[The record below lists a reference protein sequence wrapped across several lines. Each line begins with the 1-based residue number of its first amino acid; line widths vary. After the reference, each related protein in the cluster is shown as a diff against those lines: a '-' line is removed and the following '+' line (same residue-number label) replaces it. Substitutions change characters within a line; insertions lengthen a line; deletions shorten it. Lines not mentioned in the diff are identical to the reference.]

1 VAHLAVPGGFGDAAH
16 RPGQP
21 PVLPFQRQRQVG
33 PVAVV
38 GLPPPG
44 GDGAQLPQG
53 LLVPVPAVGQ
63 LVAAA
68 VDPAG
73 DEDSGDP
80 FAEGGQLAGAGSLI
94 EIVPAGRSGAAG
106 GGRVEGVVHLPGQL
120 LKLSVQVGEGLATGL
135 PVAAFQ
141 RADLAAQVAQLVAER
156 GYCPSKRF
164 DVRRG
169 RLAHSSGPPAGMI
182 GKGMVSWIAAW
193 PLPLPLAAAVTSSGI
208 WTWALMGCRT
218 GRAGARPSR

>member
-1 VAHLAVPGGFGDAAH
+1 MAHLAGSGGFGDTVHGA
-16 RPGQP
+16 GQP
-21 PVLPFQRQRQVG
+21 AVLPFQRQGQVG
-33 PVAVV
+33 PVAFV

-44 GDGAQLPQG
+44 GDGIQLPQG

-68 VDPAG
+68 VNPAG
-73 DEDSGDP
+73 DKDLGDP

-106 GGRVEGVVHLPGQL
+106 GSRVEGIIHLPGQV
-120 LKLSVQVGEGLATGL
+120 LKLSMQVGEGLATGL

-141 RADLAAQVAQLVAER
+141 RADLAAQVAQLIAER
-156 GYCPSKRF
+156 GYRPGERL
-164 DVRRG
+164 DIRRG
-169 RLAHSSGPPAGMI
+169 RLAHSPGPPAGMT

-193 PLPLPLAAAVTSSGI
+193 PLPLPLVVPTRSGI
-208 WTWALMGCRT
+208 WI
-218 GRAGARPSR
+218 